1 MNIAIIPAR
10 GGSKR
15 IPRKNIKLFC
25 GKPIIAYSIMAAKK
39 TKLFDRVIVST
50 DDHEIAN
57 VALEWGA
64 EIPFM
69 RPQHLADDYTTTL
82 DVITHAINW
91 LNKNDAFYDH
101 TCCIYATAPFIRISD
116 LKKGYELLK
125 NNDTNFSFPVTTF
138 PSSIF
143 RALKLT
149 ENNTLKMFWPEHLN
163 TRTQDLPEAYHD
175 VGQFYWGKTEA
186 FLENRTI
193 LNEHSSP
200 VVIPRYLAQDI
211 DTPED
216 WEQAELIYSIL
227 HPKESKEL
235 I

>member
-25 GKPIIAYSIMAAKK
+25 GKPIIAYSIMAAQK
-39 TKLFDRVIVST
+39 TKLFDRIIIST
-50 DDHEIAN
+50 DDHEIASI
-57 VALEWGA
+57 ALEWGA
-64 EIPFM
+64 EVPFM
-69 RPQHLADDYTTTL
+69 RPPNLADDYTTTL
-82 DVITHAINW
+82 EVINHAINW
-91 LNKNDAFYDH
+91 LNKNDDFYDYA
-101 TCCIYATAPFIRISD
+101 CCIYPTAPFIRISD

-125 NNDTNFSFPVTTF
+125 NNDFYFSFPITTF

-143 RALKLT
+143 RSLKLT
-149 ENNTLKMFWPEHLN
+149 ENNNLKMFWPEHLN

-186 FLENRTI
+186 FLKTSSIFE
-193 LNEHSSP
+193 EHSSP
-200 VVIPRYLAQDI
+200 VIIPRHLAQDI

-216 WEQAELIYSIL
+216 WTQAELVYQTL
-227 HPKESKEL
+227 HHKECK
-235 I
+235 